1 MKQNLKDSLFHV
13 KKNDNVIV
21 ISGNARGKTGKVL
34 RVEKKRG
41 GVIIERVN
49 FIKRHVRP
57 GHPLAPQGGIIEKE
71 AAVKISKVMLVCPKC
86 NRPVRAKNERL
97 GKGRGVRI
105 CTKCNEQID

>member
-1 MKQNLKDSLFHV
+1 MKLNLKDSRFHI

-21 ISGNARGKTGKVL
+21 ISGDERGKTGKVL
-34 RVEKKRG
+34 KVEKKRG

-71 AAVKISKVMLVCPKC
+71 ATVKVSKIMLVCPKC
-86 NRPVRAKNERL
+86 NRPVRANNERM
-97 GKGRGVRI
+97 GKSKGMRV
-105 CTKCNEQID
+105 CPKCNEQIE